1 MHSAPNGSQLSKLV
15 SKSRSNRSS
24 RGSMLALIVATMGIV
39 LALTFFGL
47 NYVRL
52 LGSNAEQKKAIES
65 AALAAATDIAGL
77 VVNTDEFGCVS
88 LSDAAPIGQSTNAP
102 DQLSMPVHSIN
113 TIIGTAR
120 LDLIIADQMNDE
132 TMRQFAILDANNAQ
146 KAAQTLVTALNA
158 ALLPGGK
165 VVDKDGRWLYPYVD
179 AVNAYTANDI
189 RMTGAS
195 FYVPNSMKLTL
206 GTVTGGIAT
215 NTPVPQPAASA
226 VVPPDQQ
233 VEGFYRSDMNI
244 KYLNQDFVFAS
255 VGKNSALADPKLFV
269 AGGDTSLPYCI
280 PAVVKAE
287 ANQFISTTMN
297 GEQVTAVACGV
308 PSSLYDP
315 LPAPGS
321 LSLSFPDGPVPEIK
335 TIADV
340 FNNPQLNDVARP
352 STLLTP
358 LGGDFPWD
366 SGSSMSQ
373 MNWPLN
379 AAVSPPIGVVF
390 RGAFYDWIRR
400 AGCRAKIDQVLA
412 VPGATLAS
420 PNPATVIFAPITSA
434 GGTTGTALGPVPGGI
449 IHIFKFDPSGTVMYK
464 WSPLK
469 PYPYSVSSNKQM
481 YAECLGAITNSTVP
495 LFTITPPYLPDLKG
509 QKDVP
514 GKLDFT
520 NTWDVYIRDE
530 VRNPGTNLGGK
541 HGGEPL
547 DNTQVAMDVGDAL
560 RVNRRAPVA
569 AQTTVGM
576 VDTSKVPVGLELDV
590 N

>member
-1 MHSAPNGSQLSKLV
+1 MNSSPDGIQLSNLV
-15 SKSRSNRSS
+15 SRNRIRNH

-39 LALTFFGL
+39 LALLFFGL

-65 AALAAATDIAGL
+65 AALAAATDISGL
-77 VVNTDEFGCVS
+77 VVNTDEFGYVS
-88 LSDAAPIGQSTNAP
+88 LSDAAPIGQSTNAQ

-120 LDLIIADQMNDE
+120 LDLIIADQMNDD

-146 KAAQTLVTALNA
+146 KAAKTLVTALNA
-158 ALLPGGK
+158 AILPGGK
-165 VVDKDGRWLYPYVD
+165 VVDKDGKWLYPYID
-179 AVNAYTANDI
+179 AINAYTANDI

-195 FYVPNSMKLTL
+195 FYVPDSMKLTL

-244 KYLNQDFVFAS
+244 KYLAQDFVFAS
-255 VGKNSALADPKLFV
+255 VGKSSTLADPKLFV
-269 AGGDTSLPYCI
+269 AGGDTTLPYCI

-287 ANQFISTTMN
+287 ANQFITTSMN
-297 GEQVTAVACGV
+297 GDQVHAVACGV

-335 TIADV
+335 TLSDI
-340 FNNPQLNDVARP
+340 FNTPQLNDVANQ

-358 LGGDFPWD
+358 VGGDFPWD
-366 SGSSMSQ
+366 SGSSMSP
-373 MNWPLN
+373 MSWPLN
-379 AAVSPPIGVVF
+379 NAVNPPIGVVF

-400 AGCRAKIDQVLA
+400 AGCRAQINQVLA
-412 VPGATLAS
+412 VPTAPLANPS
-420 PNPATVIFAPITSA
+420 PATVIFAPITTA

-449 IHIFKFDPSGTVMYK
+449 IHVFKFDPNGTVQYK
-464 WSPLK
+464 WSALK

-481 YAECLGAITNSTVP
+481 YAESLAAITNSTVP
-495 LFTITPPYLPDLKG
+495 KFVITPPLLPDVKG
-509 QKDVP
+509 VKNVP
-514 GKLDFT
+514 GELDFT
-520 NTWDVYIRDE
+520 NIWDVYIRDE
-530 VRNPGTNLGGK
+530 VRNPGTINGGK
-541 HGGEPL
+541 HGGEPM
-547 DNTQVAMDVGDAL
+547 DNAQVAMDVGDVL
-560 RVNRRAPVA
+560 RANRRPPVNS
-569 AQTTVGM
+569 QTTVGM
-576 VDTSKVPVGLELDV
+576 ADISKLPSDLELDL

>member
-1 MHSAPNGSQLSKLV
+1 MTSSANGGQLSKLV
-15 SKSRSNRSS
+15 CLKRDR

-39 LALTFFGL
+39 LALFFFGL

-52 LGSNAEQKKAIES
+52 IGSSAEQKKAIES
-65 AALAAATDIAGL
+65 AALAAATDISGL
-77 VVNTDEFGCVS
+77 VVNTDEFGYVS
-88 LSDAAPIGQSTNAP
+88 LSDAAPIGQSTNAQ

-120 LDLIIADQMNDE
+120 LDLIIADQMNDQ

-146 KAAQTLVTALNA
+146 KAAKRLIIAINA

-179 AVNAYTANDI
+179 AINAYNANDI
-189 RMTGAS
+189 RMTGTS
-195 FYVPNSMKLTL
+195 YYVPDSMKLTL
-206 GTVTGGIAT
+206 GSITGGIAT
-215 NTPVPQPAASA
+215 NTPVPRPAASA

-255 VGKNSALADPKLFV
+255 VGKSSTLADPKLFV
-269 AGGDTSLPYCI
+269 AGGDTALPYCI
-280 PAVVKAE
+280 PTIVKAE
-287 ANQFISTTMN
+287 ANQFIATTMN
-297 GEQVTAVACGV
+297 GDQVHAVACGV

-335 TIADV
+335 TVSDI
-340 FNNPQLNDVARP
+340 FNNAQMNDVAKQ

-358 LGGDFPWD
+358 VGGDFPWD
-366 SGSSMSQ
+366 PGSSMSQ

-379 AAVSPPIGVVF
+379 NAVNPPIGVVF

-400 AGCRAKIDQVLA
+400 AGCKAQIDQVLS
-412 VPGATLAS
+412 VPAAPLDA
-420 PNPATVIFAPITSA
+420 PNPATVVYAPITTA

-449 IHIFKFDPSGTVMYK
+449 IHIFKFDPSGAVVYR
-464 WSPLK
+464 SSALK
-469 PYPYSVSSNKQM
+469 PYPYSVSSHKQM
-481 YAECLGAITNSTVP
+481 YAESLNAITNSTVP
-495 LFTITPPYLPDLKG
+495 KFVIKPPLLPDVKG
-509 QKDVP
+509 VKNVA
-514 GKLDFT
+514 GELDFT

-530 VRNPGTNLGGK
+530 VRNPGTSLGGK

-547 DNTQVAMDVGDAL
+547 DNTQVAMDVGDVL
-560 RVNRRAPVA
+560 RANRRPPVTSL
-569 AQTTVGM
+569 TTVSM
-576 VDTSKVPVGLELDV
+576 TDTSKLPSDLELDV